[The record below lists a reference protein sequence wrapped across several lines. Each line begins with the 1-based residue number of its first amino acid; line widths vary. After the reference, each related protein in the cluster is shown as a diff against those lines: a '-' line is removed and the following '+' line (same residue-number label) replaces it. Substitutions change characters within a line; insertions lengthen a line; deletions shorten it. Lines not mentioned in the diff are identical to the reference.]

1 MANLPEDRKLAL
13 AMAIGTTI
21 SSTIAGGVILGYL
34 VDQWLGTAPWLSV
47 VGLVVGSVGAFASI
61 LRLLKRLE

>member
-1 MANLPEDRKLAL
+1 MANLPEDRKFAL

-34 VDQWLGTAPWLSV
+34 VDRWLGTDPWMSV
-47 VGLVVGSVGAFASI
+47 VGLLVGSVGAFASI
-61 LRLLKRLE
+61 FRLLKRLE